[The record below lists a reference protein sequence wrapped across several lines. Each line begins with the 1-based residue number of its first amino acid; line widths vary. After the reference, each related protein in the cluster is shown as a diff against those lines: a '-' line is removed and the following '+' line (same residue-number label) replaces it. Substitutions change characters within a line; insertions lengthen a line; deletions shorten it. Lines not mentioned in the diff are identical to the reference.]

1 MIILYRFFSN
11 YLHETEFENVSIC
24 SVATDVVFV
33 HFKWVSKFLQSRASA
48 NRSTETIISLS
59 PQTVCPGSTVTSSR
73 SDEQLELFTRGSS
86 DHPII
91 GSQAFQLNT
100 PPNESLA
107 PSYPTRRPNFGSTA
121 TPRCLAHSIRQ
132 KVGCFKVKFSCG
144 AHNNCWTHPL
154 ISAHPNSKLHK

>member
-1 MIILYRFFSN
+1 MPDRLDTISQAN
-11 YLHETEFENVSIC
+11 DNSVSVLLKLPSRNGIRKC
-24 SVATDVVFV
+24 FDLQCRDGCGLR
-33 HFKWVSKFLQSRASA
+33 HFKCVSKFLQSRASA

-121 TPRCLAHSIRQ
+121 TPRCPAHSIRQ
-132 KVGCFKVKFSCG
+132 KVG
-144 AHNNCWTHPL
+144 L
-154 ISAHPNSKLHK
+154 L